1 MGLPTHRTLP
11 RGRTGRLAATLAA
24 AALLLPPLATTGASA
39 RPARAKT
46 DTVTISVA
54 DVQPAVLP
62 TDTKQHPLTVTLEIT
77 NRGDQPLTGVSI
89 EAERGEPIN
98 SQAQFDQ
105 ALKHV
110 GSPTGSIAPI
120 EPKQPLTVDLA
131 PGAVQEVVFRSI
143 TSTLQTHGLCNC
155 TNGDLPAL
163 IYPLY
168 FSAHLKGASGVDQ
181 SLGLARTFVSAF
193 RQAPNPVRVSW
204 VWPLVDQPH
213 LLDDTPIG
221 TSGPV
226 FADDFLAASVG
237 TGGRLDKALE
247 VAEQVAR
254 DPAKPPLTLLIDPEL
269 LDELQLMSSG
279 PYQVQTGK
287 ASFTTGSGGG
297 VATTWLQ
304 RLRALLDSAPQF
316 RVQFTPYADPDVE
329 SLQASGLS
337 WSTELPSAMQ
347 ERVTQALGPDRSLPA
362 TTLAWPAGE
371 ALGRATLSSL
381 VRQGV
386 GTVLLNGSAITP
398 KAAADAT
405 RPGLARLSVDGRDVA
420 VGVLD
425 PTLQKYVQ
433 QAVTT
438 GKAGLAALPLLTAA
452 LTIRTVAEPA
462 ADHVAVLAPPRWV
475 DADVANAVR
484 TIVYTS
490 GTTGA
495 PPVDVDSGRT
505 SVATAPIPLDDAV
518 GGQLVPTRRSH
529 LASVPA
535 GARTLP
541 AGNLAVIER
550 ATQDVPALTSVF
562 TPPKPATIDPQAE
575 AVLAEFPL
583 EEQRVASVAWGR
595 PGYGASA
602 AAFGQRL
609 LDRLDQLTHAITI
622 VAKPGSSYTLA
633 SDNSPF
639 PLTVRNT
646 LPWPVRVRAG
656 VQAADGLRGFGAKP
670 KTETVGANQKASF
683 KLATD
688 ITRGPGRIRVIASLS
703 TPDGS
708 QQIGDSVELT
718 VRSTALGVVG
728 IIITVGAGAVL
739 ALALLVRF
747 GRRLRHRW
755 SGNAGAHPRWDP
767 DAPDAAQTFAEAM
780 REREDD
786 PSAAAG
792 PPRQPAA
799 ERSP

>member
-1 MGLPTHRTLP
+1 MPTHRTLP
-11 RGRTGRLAATLAA
+11 HGRTGRLAATLAA
-24 AALLLPPLATTGASA
+24 AALLLPPIATTSASA

-46 DTVTISVA
+46 DTITISVA
-54 DVQPAVLP
+54 DVKPAVLP
-62 TDTKQHPLTVTLEIT
+62 TDTKQHPLTVTLVVT
-77 NRGDQPLTGVSI
+77 NRSEQTLTGVNI

-98 SQAQFDQ
+98 GQAQLEQ

-110 GSPTGSIAPI
+110 TTPTGSVVTV
-120 EPKQPLTVDLA
+120 EPKDPVTVDLA
-131 PGAVQEVVFRSI
+131 PGASQEVVFRST
-143 TSTLQTHGLCNC
+143 TSTIEPTGLCNC
-155 TNGDLPAL
+155 TNGDQPAL
-163 IYPLY
+163 IYPL
-168 FSAHLKGASGVDQ
+168 FFTAHVKGAGGVDQ
-181 SLGLARTFVSAF
+181 NLGLARTFVSAF
-193 RQAPNPVRVSW
+193 RRAPTPVRVSW

-226 FADDFLAASVG
+226 FTDDFLAASVG

-247 VAEQVAR
+247 VAEQVAQE
-254 DPAKPPLTLLIDPEL
+254 PAKPPLTLLIDPEL
-269 LDELQLMSSG
+269 LDELQLMASG

-287 ASFTTGSGGG
+287 TSFTTGSGRA
-297 VATTWLQ
+297 VAEAWLE

-329 SLQASGLS
+329 SLQAAGLS
-337 WSTELPSAMQ
+337 WSAELPTATQ
-347 ERVTQALGPDRSLPA
+347 ERVAQALGPDRALPS
-362 TTLAWPAGE
+362 TTLAWPAGG

-381 VRQGV
+381 VRQGI

-398 KAAADAT
+398 KPAANAI

-425 PTLQKYVQ
+425 QTLQKYVQ

-438 GKAGLAALPLLTAA
+438 GKAGPAVLPLLTAE
-452 LTIRTVAEPA
+452 LTIRAVAEPT

-490 GTTGA
+490 GTTGT
-495 PPVDVDSGRT
+495 PEEVDSART
-505 SVATAPIPLDDAV
+505 SFATAPIALDDAV
-518 GGQLVPTRRSH
+518 GGQLLPNGRSH

-535 GARTLP
+535 GVRTLP
-541 AGNLAVIER
+541 AGNVAVIER

-562 TPPKPATIDPQAE
+562 TPPKPATIDPQAQ

-583 EEQRVASVAWGR
+583 EEQRVGAAAWGR
-595 PGYGASA
+595 PGFSASA
-602 AAFGQRL
+602 AAFGQGL
-609 LDRLDQLTHAITI
+609 LDRLDQLTHAIAI

-646 LPWPVRVRAG
+646 LPWPVTVQAD
-656 VQAADGLRGFGAKP
+656 VQAAGGLPGFDATP
-670 KTETVGANQKASF
+670 KTATVGANQKASF
-683 KLATD
+683 KLATNVG
-688 ITRGPGRIRVIASLS
+688 RAGRIRVVASLS

-708 QQIGDSVELT
+708 HQIGDSVELT
-718 VRSTALGVVG
+718 VRSTALGAIGV
-728 IIITVGAGAVL
+728 IITVGAGAVL
-739 ALALLVRF
+739 VLALLIRF

-755 SGNAGAHPRWDP
+755 SGNGNGRPRWDP
-767 DAPDAAQTFAEAM
+767 DAPDAAQTFAQAM
-780 REREDD
+780 REREEAE
-786 PSAAAG
+786 SAA
-792 PPRQPAA
+792 PLPEPAA